1 MFNTWVKKI
10 TGAVPNVNS
19 QESARQ
25 GAQTFERRSKKR
37 ELIDLTE
44 ASSFAEEAR
53 KQSFALMNRL
63 RSTGGARP
71 TQVPTWRQIKKGVKE
86 NLSDAYG
93 FEDLVD
99 EITEKLED
107 VAEQDPFFKKLVKK
121 L

>member
-10 TGAVPNVNS
+10 TGTLPPITS
-19 QESARQ
+19 QEAGRQ

-53 KQSFALMNRL
+53 KQSIALMNRL
-63 RSTGGARP
+63 RSSGGARP
-71 TQVPTWRQIKKGVKE
+71 TQVPSWRQIKKGVRE
-86 NLSDAYG
+86 NLSEAYD
-93 FEDLVD
+93 FEDIVD

-107 VAEQDPFFKKLVKK
+107 VADQDPFFKKLVKK